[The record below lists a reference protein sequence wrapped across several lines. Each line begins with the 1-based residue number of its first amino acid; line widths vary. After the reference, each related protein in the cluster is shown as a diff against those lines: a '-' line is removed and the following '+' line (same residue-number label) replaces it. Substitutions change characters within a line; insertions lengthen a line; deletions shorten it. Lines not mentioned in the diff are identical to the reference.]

1 LHGKKNIRK
10 NSVYADQRK
19 TAKKLNYKNQEVRSK
34 KDEVNNNSL
43 FLFLLSSIIYKKMK
57 TAYIVKAYRTAVGK
71 APKGVF
77 RFKRPDE
84 LAAET
89 IQFMMNELPDFDKR
103 RIDDVMVGN
112 AMPEAEQGLNM
123 GRLISL
129 MGLKIEDV
137 PGVTVNRYC
146 ASGLETIGMATAKI
160 QSGMADCIIAGG
172 AESMSF
178 IPMGGY
184 KPTPD
189 YAVAKAGNEDYYWG
203 MGLTAE
209 AVAQQYNISR
219 EDQDEFAFNSHMKAL
234 KAQSE
239 GKFDKQIVPITIE
252 QTFINENGKKETK
265 SYIVNKDEGPRAGTS
280 VEVLAGLRPVF
291 AADGSVTAGNS
302 SQMSD
307 GAAFVLIMSE
317 EMVKELNLTPIAR
330 LVNFASA
337 GVEPRIMGIGPVK
350 AIPKALKQA
359 GLLLKDIDLI
369 ELNEAFASQSLAVI
383 RELGLNPDIVNVNGG
398 AIAMGH
404 PLGCTGAKLS
414 VQLFEEMKLR
424 GNKYGIVSMCVGTGQ
439 GSAGIYEL
447 L

>member
-1 LHGKKNIRK
+1 
-10 NSVYADQRK
+10 
-19 TAKKLNYKNQEVRSK
+19 
-34 KDEVNNNSL
+34 
-43 FLFLLSSIIYKKMK
+43 MK
-57 TAYIVKAYRTAVGK
+57 TAYIVKGYRTAVGK
-71 APKGVF
+71 APRGVF

-89 IQFMMNELPDFDKR
+89 IQYLMSQLPDFDKT

-112 AMPEAEQGLNM
+112 AMPEAEQGLNV

-129 MGLKIEDV
+129 MGLKVTDV

-146 ASGLETIGMATAKI
+146 ASGLETIGMATARI
-160 QSGMADCIIAGG
+160 QAGMADCIIAGG

-189 YAVAKAGNEDYYWG
+189 YGVAKEGHEDYYWG

-209 AVAQQYNISR
+209 AVAKQFNVSR
-219 EDQDEFAFNSHMKAL
+219 EDQDAFAFNSHQKAL
-234 KAQSE
+234 KAQAE
-239 GKFDKQIVPITIE
+239 GKFDSQIVPITVE
-252 QTFINENGKKETK
+252 QTFLDENGKKATK
-265 SYIVNKDEGPRAGTS
+265 SYTVSKDEGPRADTT
-280 VEVLAGLRPVF
+280 VEALGKLKPVF

-307 GAAFVLIMSE
+307 GAAFVMIMSE

-359 GLLLKDIDLI
+359 GMQLNQIELI
-369 ELNEAFASQSLAVI
+369 ELNEAFASQSLAVV
-383 RELGLNPDIVNVNGG
+383 RELGINPDIVNVNGG
-398 AIAMGH
+398 AIALGH

-414 VQLFEEMKLR
+414 VQLFDEMKRR
-424 GNKYGIVSMCVGTGQ
+424 GNKYGMVTMCVGTGQ
-439 GSAGIYEL
+439 GAAGIYEL

>member
-1 LHGKKNIRK
+1 
-10 NSVYADQRK
+10 
-19 TAKKLNYKNQEVRSK
+19 
-34 KDEVNNNSL
+34 
-43 FLFLLSSIIYKKMK
+43 MK
-57 TAYIVKAYRTAVGK
+57 TAYIVQGFRTAVGK

-89 IQFMMNELPDFDKR
+89 IEHLMAQFPDFDKK

-112 AMPEAEQGLNM
+112 AMPEAEQGLNV

-129 MGLKIEDV
+129 MGLKVTDV

-160 QSGMADCIIAGG
+160 QSGMAHCIIAGG

-189 YAVAKAGNEDYYWG
+189 YAVAKEGNEDYYWG

-209 AVAQQYNISR
+209 AVAKQFNVSR
-219 EDQDEFAFNSHMKAL
+219 EDQDEFAFNSHQKAL
-234 KAQSE
+234 KAQAE
-239 GKFDKQIVPITIE
+239 DKFDKQIVPITVE
-252 QTFINENGKKETK
+252 QTFLNENGKKETK
-265 SYIVNKDEGPRAGTS
+265 SYVVNKDEGPRADTNKEALS
-280 VEVLAGLRPVF
+280 KLKPVF

-317 EMVKELNLTPIAR
+317 ELVKELNITPIAR

-350 AIPKALKQA
+350 AIPKALQQA
-359 GLLLKDIDLI
+359 GLTLNDIDLI
-369 ELNEAFASQSLAVI
+369 ELNEAFASQSLAVV

-398 AIAMGH
+398 AIALGH

-414 VQLFEEMKLR
+414 VQLFDEMRLR
-424 GNKYGIVSMCVGTGQ
+424 KAKYGIVSMCVGTGQ
-439 GSAGIYEL
+439 GSAGVFEL
-447 L
+447 I